1 VIKSILKIYF
11 CTLGGINM
19 QEKTLNPFEIAKS
32 QLKMACDRLGVDPV
46 VYEILSRPYK
56 VVEVSIPVKMDDG
69 SVRVFTGYRAQHN
82 NAIGPTKGGIRFHPN
97 VTADEVKALATW
109 MTFKCSVVGIPYGGA
124 KGGIAVNPKELSKDE
139 LERLSRGFIDAIYEE
154 IGPNKDIPA
163 PDVNTNSQIMAW
175 MLDEY
180 NKISRKDSPGVIT
193 GKPLSVGGSKGRV
206 AATGL
211 GVAVTVREL
220 AKKIGME
227 LEGAKVAVQG
237 FGNVGSYT
245 ALILKEYGARV
256 VAVSNSRICIYSDK
270 GIDVEK
276 LMEYRGK
283 TGNISGF
290 EGTEEIPKDEIFTLD
305 VDILVPA
312 ALENVITTQN
322 ADKIKAKI
330 VAEGANGPTTPEAD
344 EILDR
349 KGVVVIPDILANAG
363 GVTVSYFEWVQNLY
377 GFYWTEE
384 EILKREEKIMVEA
397 FNNVYEIS
405 RQYNVNLRTAAYML
419 SVKRVAEAMKAKG
432 WY

>member
-1 VIKSILKIYF
+1 
-11 CTLGGINM
+11 M

-405 RQYNVNLRTAAYML
+405 CQYNVNLRTAAYML

>member
-1 VIKSILKIYF
+1 
-11 CTLGGINM
+11 M
-19 QEKTLNPFEIAKS
+19 QEKTMNPFEIAKS
-32 QLKMACDRLGVDPV
+32 QLKMACDRLGVEPV
-46 VYEILSRPYK
+46 VCEILSRPYK
-56 VVEVSIPVKMDDG
+56 VVEVSISVKMDDG

-82 NAIGPTKGGIRFHPN
+82 NAIGPTKGGIRFRPN

-124 KGGIAVNPKELSKDE
+124 KGGVAVNPKELSKEE

-220 AKKIGME
+220 AKKIGMQ

-245 ALILKEYGARV
+245 ALILEEYGARV
-256 VAVSNSRICIYSDK
+256 VAVSNSGTCIYSEK

-276 LMEYRGK
+276 LIEYKEK
-283 TGNISGF
+283 TGNIKGF
-290 EGTEEIPKDEIFTLD
+290 EGTEEISKEEIFSLD

-312 ALENVITTQN
+312 ALENVITTKN
-322 ADKIKAKI
+322 AGDVKARI
-330 VAEGANGPTTPEAD
+330 VAEGANGPTTPEAE
-344 EILDR
+344 EILEK
-349 KGVVVIPDILANAG
+349 KGVIVIPDILANAG

-384 EILKREEKIMVEA
+384 EILKREEQMMVEA
-397 FNNVYEIS
+397 FNSVYNLSKE
-405 RQYNVNLRTAAYML
+405 YNVNLRTAAYML

>member
-1 VIKSILKIYF
+1 
-11 CTLGGINM
+11 M

-330 VAEGANGPTTPEAD
+330 VAEGANGPTTSEAD

>member
-1 VIKSILKIYF
+1 
-11 CTLGGINM
+11 
-19 QEKTLNPFEIAKS
+19 
-32 QLKMACDRLGVDPV
+32 
-46 VYEILSRPYK
+46 
-56 VVEVSIPVKMDDG
+56 VVEVSIPVRMDDG

-109 MTFKCSVVGIPYGGA
+109 MTFKCAVVGIPYGGA

-180 NKISRKDSPGVIT
+180 NKISRVDSPGVIT
-193 GKPLSVGGSKGRV
+193 GKPLSVGGSRGRV
-206 AATGL
+206 AATGF

-220 AKKIGME
+220 AKKIGID
-227 LEGAKVAVQG
+227 LKGAKVAVQG

-245 ALILKEYGARV
+245 ALILQEYGARV
-256 VAVSNSRICIYSDK
+256 VAISNSKICIHNEH
-270 GIDVEK
+270 GIDVGR
-276 LMEYRGK
+276 LMEYREK
-283 TGNISGF
+283 TGDIKGF
-290 EGTEEIPKDEIFTLD
+290 EGTEELPKDEIFSLD

-312 ALENVITTQN
+312 ALENVITTGN
-322 ADKIKAKI
+322 AKDIKAKI
-330 VAEGANGPTTPEAD
+330 VAEGANGPTTPEA
-344 EILDR
+344 EKILEE
-349 KGVVVIPDILANAG
+349 KGTVVIPDILANAG

-384 EILKREEKIMVEA
+384 EILKREEHMMVEA
-397 FNNVYEIS
+397 FNNVYNLSKEYS
-405 RQYNVNLRTAAYML
+405 VNLRTAAYML

>member
-1 VIKSILKIYF
+1 
-11 CTLGGINM
+11 M
-19 QEKTLNPFEIAKS
+19 NPFEIAKS

>member
-1 VIKSILKIYF
+1 
-11 CTLGGINM
+11 M

-256 VAVSNSRICIYSDK
+256 VAVSNSRICI
-270 GIDVEK
+270 
-276 LMEYRGK
+276 
-283 TGNISGF
+283 T
-290 EGTEEIPKDEIFTLD
+290 
-305 VDILVPA
+305 A
-312 ALENVITTQN
+312 
-322 ADKIKAKI
+322 IKA
-330 VAEGANGPTTPEAD
+330 
-344 EILDR
+344 
-349 KGVVVIPDILANAG
+349 
-363 GVTVSYFEWVQNLY
+363 
-377 GFYWTEE
+377 
-384 EILKREEKIMVEA
+384 
-397 FNNVYEIS
+397 
-405 RQYNVNLRTAAYML
+405 
-419 SVKRVAEAMKAKG
+419 
-432 WY
+432 